1 MSLFFL
7 FEPLLHITVALQ
19 KTEILCPG
27 IVRVCPKV
35 HFVGVTSGA
44 KNKREEVDALVVPT
58 D

>member
-27 IVRVCPKV
+27 IVRVRPKV
-35 HFVGVTSGA
+35 HFVGVTSRA
-44 KNKREEVDALVVPT
+44 KNEGKEVDALVVPKE
-58 D
+58 